1 MECTVAQFT
10 LLKTF
15 TVTTS
20 LDFRLQ
26 INIAVKLTPLN

>member
-1 MECTVAQFT
+1 MKCTIAQFS

-15 TVTTS
+15 TATTS
-20 LDFRLQ
+20 LDFKLQ